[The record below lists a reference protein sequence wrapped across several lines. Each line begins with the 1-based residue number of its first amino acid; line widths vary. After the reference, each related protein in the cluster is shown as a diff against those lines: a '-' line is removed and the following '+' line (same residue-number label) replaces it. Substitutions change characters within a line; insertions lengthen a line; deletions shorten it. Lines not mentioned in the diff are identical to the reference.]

1 MSRCW
6 PAWGRGYA
14 FMQAI
19 VDPASHDCTLVFSNA
34 AHSTRFLMT
43 ARAHAITCRADL
55 ITDEPS
61 NALLRFHGVLCA
73 LKKSGFR
80 PFQRLPL
87 FSAKSLP
94 FELVPS
100 RNLKF
105 TSFSMAPCRI
115 DKVVTTTNR
124 ILRIARDRKRPCE
137 TFARVQLALPSN
149 LSTPAARSGQYQG
162 TRHHT
167 SAACAI

>member
-1 MSRCW
+1 MHRRFEFGRVGNSETLNFTAVADILVWDAELSRCW

-14 FMQAI
+14 FMQAV

-80 PFQRLPL
+80 PDCHCSQPNRYLSSWFLRETSSFVRLWL
-87 FSAKSLP
+87 LGSAGRGYRWK
-94 FELVPS
+94 
-100 RNLKF
+100 
-105 TSFSMAPCRI
+105 
-115 DKVVTTTNR
+115 D
-124 ILRIARDRKRPCE
+124 
-137 TFARVQLALPSN
+137 LA
-149 LSTPAARSGQYQG
+149 
-162 TRHHT
+162 
-167 SAACAI
+167 